1 MPTPVPVHCH
11 LQTSPQ
17 PFWCST
23 LYSPA
28 DHPRAVPEQVTN
40 GMQTQ
45 SAPSSLADEQVSE
58 QINQQQ
64 SATQQLQQRLVN
76 SSRAMQDCEEV
87 LTASPWERKCAKR
100 RMEALQALGFS
111 SAAYQVAPCCL
122 ALLEGRGL
130 SAPFTVTR
138 SGYGH
143 ACKSGLLLPSSG
155 IVGSCQPP

>member
-1 MPTPVPVHCH
+1 
-11 LQTSPQ
+11 
-17 PFWCST
+17 
-23 LYSPA
+23 
-28 DHPRAVPEQVTN
+28 
-40 GMQTQ
+40 MQTQ

-58 QINQQQ
+58 QINRQQP
-64 SATQQLQQRLVN
+64 ATQQAASQLQQRLVN

-130 SAPFTVTR
+130 SAPFTVTH

-143 ACKSGLLLPSSG
+143 ACKSGL
-155 IVGSCQPP
+155 